1 MGDLI
6 DGIEF
11 LNIPMTVAIAL
22 VGLFLILQI
31 IGELLEF
38 KGKAVPEFIKVR
50 KYFKRKKDE
59 KEATAQTLKDV
70 QTLLNDVNAHYSA
83 DNIAKR
89 DSWMQWVNER
99 AVTYD
104 NFIKEITVKFADVT
118 DALKDNTKM
127 TEDMF
132 VENSR
137 DRIIDFA
144 EKAADYDVLLSRE
157 QFRRIDRVYQD
168 YENFLETRGRQNGEV
183 DIAYEAIQDGY
194 KHRLQRHSFLEDIKG
209 YKIK

>member
-70 QTLLNDVNAHYSA
+70 QTLLNDVNTHYSA

-99 AVTYD
+99 AITYD

-144 EKAADYDVLLSRE
+144 EKASDHNVLLSHE
-157 QFRRIDRVYQD
+157 QFRRIFRVHEC
-168 YENFLETRGRQNGEV
+168 YEQFLEEHNRTNGEI
-183 DIAYEAIQDGY
+183 DIAYEMIQDGFKY
-194 KHRLQRHSFLEDIKG
+194 RMQNHCFAEDVNG
-209 YKIK
+209 YPKK

>member
-1 MGDLI
+1 
-6 DGIEF
+6 
-11 LNIPMTVAIAL
+11 MTVAIAL

-38 KGKAVPEFIKVR
+38 KGKAVPEFIKIR

-70 QTLLNDVNAHYSA
+70 QALLNDVNTHYSA

-89 DSWMQWVNER
+89 DSWMQWVNDR

-104 NFIKEITVKFADVT
+104 NFIKEITVKFADVA

-144 EKAADYDVLLSRE
+144 EKASDHNVLLSHE
-157 QFRRIDRVYQD
+157 QFRRIFRVHEC
-168 YENFLETRGRQNGEV
+168 YEQFLEEHNRTNGEI
-183 DIAYEAIQDGY
+183 DIAYEMIQDGFKY
-194 KHRLQRHSFLEDIKG
+194 RMQNHCFAEDVNG
-209 YKIK
+209 YPKK

>member
-1 MGDLI
+1 MGNLI

-59 KEATAQTLKDV
+59 KAETAQTLKDV
-70 QTLLNDVNAHYSA
+70 QALLNDVNTHYSA

-99 AVTYD
+99 AITYD

-144 EKAADYDVLLSRE
+144 EKASDHNVLLSHE
-157 QFRRIDRVYQD
+157 QFRRIFRVYEC
-168 YENFLETRGRQNGEV
+168 YEQFLEEHNRTNGEI
-183 DIAYEAIQDGY
+183 DIAYEMIQDGFKY
-194 KHRLQRHSFLEDIKG
+194 RMQNHCFAEDING
-209 YKIK
+209 YPKK